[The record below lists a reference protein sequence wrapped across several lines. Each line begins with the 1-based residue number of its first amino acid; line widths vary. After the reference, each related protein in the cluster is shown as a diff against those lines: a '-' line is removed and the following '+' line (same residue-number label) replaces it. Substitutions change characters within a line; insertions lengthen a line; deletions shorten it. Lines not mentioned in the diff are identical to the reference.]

1 MNEYK
6 ITAVVETTIS
16 YFVSADS
23 EEEAR
28 EMAEDYVPDITEW
41 GRATVSGGCYCSE
54 IEEVEEV

>member
-16 YFVSADS
+16 YYVSADS

-28 EMAEDYVPDITEW
+28 EMADDYVPDITE
-41 GRATVSGGCYCSE
+41 
-54 IEEVEEV
+54 

>member
-41 GRATVSGGCYCSE
+41 GRATLGGYYCSE